1 MQFLCRENR
10 ISSQPCKRQGE
21 IQNQLRLEQ
30 ANYREYQE

>member
-10 ISSQPCKRQGE
+10 NSSQPCKRQGE